1 MGGECVPNGGRWEV
15 GTTPVQLTETGKRL
29 FGVPELVSPT
39 YAMSLTTISPSLTPR
54 APSPQNIQQMHR
66 DHVPAVPPSFHLLG
80 ATSITPNQGMVKLY
94 PGATPESVSPADVQ
108 VFCVQGH
115 PEFDQFIVDEIV
127 RVRSSIGAMSQEV
140 VQDVVQ
146 RLEWR
151 NDGVDVIGRTL
162 WEILRASR
170 P

>member
-1 MGGECVPNGGRWEV
+1 MPNGGRWEV
-15 GTTPVQLTETGKRL
+15 GTTPVELTETGKRL

-39 YAMSLTTISPSLTPR
+39 NAMSLTTISPRPDIPR
-54 APSPQNIQQMHR
+54 PPQNIQQMHR

-80 ATSITPNQGMVKLY
+80 ATSITPNQGMVRLY
-94 PGATPESVSPADVQ
+94 PGAAPESLSPADVQ

-127 RVRSSIGAMSQEV
+127 KVRSASGAMSQEV
-140 VQDVVQ
+140 VQDVA
-146 RLEWR
+146 RRREWR

-170 P
+170 A